1 MFWRE
6 TGTNDDEDDVE
17 AREGACSIET
27 AMAGRGCRGEGD
39 GQGGD
44 GDFVSLCARSRSGGL
59 GQSATATG
67 IAATTTGEL
76 QREGPSSERSRVVQ
90 TAAQGRGVQAAWV
103 LVGLI

>member
-27 AMAGRGCRGEGD
+27 AMAGRGCRGESD
-39 GQGGD
+39 GQEAVTL
-44 GDFVSLCARSRSGGL
+44 FLCVRGRDQAGWVNQRRRRGNCSGRARPARG
-59 GQSATATG
+59 
-67 IAATTTGEL
+67 
-76 QREGPSSERSRVVQ
+76 SRVVQ
-90 TAAQGRGVQAAWV
+90 SAVQRGL

>member
-27 AMAGRGCRGEGD
+27 AMAGRGCRGESD
-39 GQGGD
+39 GQEAETL
-44 GDFVSLCARSRSGGL
+44 FLCVRGRGRAGWVNQRRRR
-59 GQSATATG
+59 G
-67 IAATTTGEL
+67 IAAGGPV
-76 QREGPSSERSRVVQ
+76 QREVAR
-90 TAAQGRGVQAAWV
+90 GRRAVQAAWV